1 MRKVTIRTLTAI
13 SIGLFG
19 MVATCSLAACS
30 GKKGNEVTVV
40 TVKGSDTMVHLV
52 SMWAE
57 AFMKSHPDV
66 EVSTTGGG
74 SGTGIAALINGTTDI
89 CASSRDIKDTERA
102 QAEQKGITP
111 VETMVA
117 RDGIAIV
124 VNPRNPVQELS
135 LDQLRKIYTGVYTRW
150 SQVGGPNEPITVL
163 SRESSSGTYVFFQEH
178 VLNKEDFAQ
187 TVRLMPATSAII
199 QSVVFDRW
207 SIGYVGIGY
216 AHEAGPQVKILGV
229 KATEAGAAVM
239 PTEAAVHSGEYSIAR
254 PLFFYTNGAPTGA
267 AKQFV
272 DFCLGPDGQKIV
284 RETGYVPVQ

>member
-1 MRKVTIRTLTAI
+1 
-13 SIGLFG
+13 
-19 MVATCSLAACS
+19 
-30 GKKGNEVTVV
+30 
-40 TVKGSDTMVHLV
+40 MVHLV
-52 SMWAE
+52 AMWAE
-57 AFMKSHPDV
+57 AFMKNNRDV

-89 CASSRDIKDTERA
+89 CASSRDIKDSERS
-102 QAEQKGITP
+102 QAEQKGISP

-135 LDQLRKIYTGVYTRW
+135 LDQLRKIYTGVYRRW
-150 SQVGGPNEPITVL
+150 NQVGGPDEPITAL

-187 TVRLMPATSAII
+187 AVRLMPATSAII
-199 QSVVFDRW
+199 QSVVLDRW

-216 AHEAGPQVKILGV
+216 AHEAGPQVKILGI
-229 KATEAGAAVM
+229 KANEADAAVM

-254 PLFFYTNGAPTGA
+254 PLYFYTNGVPSDAV
-267 AKQFV
+267 KRFV
-272 DFCLGPDGQKIV
+272 DFCVGPDGQKIV

>member
-1 MRKVTIRTLTAI
+1 MRNVTTRTLTAI
-13 SIGLFG
+13 SIGLLG
-19 MVATCSLAACS
+19 MLAACS

-40 TVKGSDTMVHLV
+40 TLKGSDTMVHLV

-57 AFMKSHPDV
+57 AFMKNHQDV
-66 EVSTTGGG
+66 EISTTGGG
-74 SGTGIAALINGTTDI
+74 SGTGIAALINGTTNI
-89 CASSRDIKDTERA
+89 CASSRNIKDTERA
-102 QAEQKGITP
+102 QAKQKKITP

-124 VNPRNPVQELS
+124 VNPKNPVQELS
-135 LDQLRKIYTGVYTRW
+135 LDQLRKMYTGVYTRW
-150 SQVGGPNEPITVL
+150 SQVGGPNEPITAL

-199 QSVVFDRW
+199 QSVVLDRW

-254 PLFFYTNGAPTGA
+254 PLFFYTNGDPTGA
-267 AKQFV
+267 VKQFV
-272 DFCLGPDGQKIV
+272 DFCLGPDGQRIV

>member
-1 MRKVTIRTLTAI
+1 MRNVTTRTLTAI
-13 SIGLFG
+13 SIGLLG
-19 MVATCSLAACS
+19 MLAACS

-57 AFMKSHPDV
+57 AFMKNHRDV
-66 EVSTTGGG
+66 EISTTGGG

-124 VNPRNPVQELS
+124 VNPKNPVQELS
-135 LDQLRKIYTGVYTRW
+135 LDQLRKMYTGVYTRW
-150 SQVGGPNEPITVL
+150 SQVGGPNEPITAL

-199 QSVVFDRW
+199 QSVVLDRW

-229 KATEAGAAVM
+229 KATEAGLAVM

-254 PLFFYTNGAPTGA
+254 PLFFYTDGDPTGA
-267 AKQFV
+267 VKQFV
-272 DFCLGPDGQKIV
+272 DFCLGPDGQRIV

>member
-1 MRKVTIRTLTAI
+1 MRNVTTRTLTAI
-13 SIGLFG
+13 SIGLLG
-19 MVATCSLAACS
+19 MLAACS

-57 AFMKSHPDV
+57 AFMKNHRDV
-66 EVSTTGGG
+66 EISTTGGG

-124 VNPRNPVQELS
+124 VNPKNPVQELF
-135 LDQLRKIYTGVYTRW
+135 LDQLRKMYTGVYTRW
-150 SQVGGPNEPITVL
+150 SQVGGPNEPITAL

-199 QSVVFDRW
+199 QSVVLDRW

-254 PLFFYTNGAPTGA
+254 PLFFYTNGDPTGA
-267 AKQFV
+267 VKQFV
-272 DFCLGPDGQKIV
+272 DFCLGPDGQRIV